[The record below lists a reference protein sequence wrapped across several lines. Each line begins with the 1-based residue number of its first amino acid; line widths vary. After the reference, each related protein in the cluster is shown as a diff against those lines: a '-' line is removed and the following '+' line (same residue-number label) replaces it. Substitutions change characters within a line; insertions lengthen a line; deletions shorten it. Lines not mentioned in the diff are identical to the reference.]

1 MNIRLTFVVFLVID
15 FLYYLYQN
23 EKENTNNIFAKYHM
37 VIEMSAKIIAK
48 KGRGSAMAANKR
60 SFTESRAR
68 NGVSPHAL

>member
-1 MNIRLTFVVFLVID
+1 
-15 FLYYLYQN
+15 
-23 EKENTNNIFAKYHM
+23 M

-48 KGRGSAMAANKR
+48 KGRGNAMAVNER

>member
-1 MNIRLTFVVFLVID
+1 M
-15 FLYYLYQN
+15 
-23 EKENTNNIFAKYHM
+23 EKKINNIFAKYHM

-68 NGVSPHAL
+68 NGVSPHAPL

>member
-1 MNIRLTFVVFLVID
+1 
-15 FLYYLYQN
+15 
-23 EKENTNNIFAKYHM
+23 M

-48 KGRGSAMAANKR
+48 KGRGSSMAANKR